1 MDAKKV
7 QSRLQSPNQITIHS
21 DPETVLARCTE
32 LLLKPK
38 KISSK
43 VEYVLRTLMSVG
55 IRQKFL
61 QASIFSLAIAVA
73 TESAAQQNAESN
85 LGDSSVIY
93 DSAFFSDY
101 SPVNVND
108 MIDRIPGISLA
119 MNNRGGNGNRRGLG
133 PGENEILINGQRQ
146 TGKNN
151 EGRNQLSRISADQVD
166 YIEIIRGTSEEMDI
180 RSGGQVVNIVL
191 IDAQSRSSITAE
203 ANMDRYHDG
212 TFDPGAKISWTGQT
226 GALNYLFHLEGEPRY
241 QNTIGR
247 EFSRDAL
254 GNLLETRNEE
264 STRDRT
270 DYQTSFNLGYQFE
283 NSLVQFNGLYGG
295 DCAPE
300 DKDRFINDYT
310 DTGIVSTQ
318 EREYINRCRDNWE
331 VGGDYEYEFEN
342 GSKYRLLF
350 IANDGQWDSERDRFD
365 VFADREEKDLFLY
378 NDGRDQERIIRTSY
392 TFDPFLDH
400 GIELGI
406 ERAQTIRDG
415 NLRLGLNLGGTPSP
429 EHGFLTPVP
438 IDNSDST
445 VEEIRYENFIVH
457 NWQINDK
464 SSLESSLIY
473 ETSTITQTGDIYNER
488 DFNFLR
494 PKLDYRYNFNQS
506 VQLRATA
513 EKIVS
518 QLSFSDFMASSD
530 SNDDDQNT
538 QAGNPE
544 IVQEQQW
551 EYSLNL
557 EYRLPN
563 SVGVINS
570 EIYYRDYEDV
580 IDRVDVS
587 TGPDDLRSARGNI
600 GNAYRYGLNLDAS
613 SRLGYIGLPSA
624 LLTVGLSVQDSEV
637 TDPFLNIKRRM
648 RWNSRWFGRASF
660 RHDIT
665 GWDMSYGFNY
675 FNSDNDSD
683 ARTQIDINDIERDIR
698 DYGLML
704 FVEKKMFN
712 GITFRLDVMNAN
724 DPLRCRER
732 TRFLGTTVNGIVE
745 EIEDYCSQ
753 DGPVYALKVRH
764 TF

>member
-1 MDAKKV
+1 MSV
-7 QSRLQSPNQITIHS
+7 
-21 DPETVLARCTE
+21 ARHNS
-32 LLLKPK
+32 LLK
-38 KISSK
+38 
-43 VEYVLRTLMSVG
+43 
-55 IRQKFL
+55 
-61 QASIFSLAIAVA
+61 ASALSLAIAA
-73 TESAAQQNAESN
+73 STASTAQTTDSALE
-85 LGDSSVIY
+85 DSSVIY
-93 DSAFFSDY
+93 DAAFFAEY

-108 MIDRIPGISLA
+108 MIDRIPGVSLA
-119 MNNRGGNGNRRGLG
+119 MNNRGGPNNRRGLG
-133 PGENEILINGQRQ
+133 AGENEILINGQRQ

-151 EGRNQLSRISADQVD
+151 EGRNQLSRISADQVA

-191 IDAQSRSSITAE
+191 SDAQSRSSITAE

-212 TFDPGAKISWTGQT
+212 TFDPGAKISWTGQS
-226 GALNYLFHLEGEPRY
+226 GAFNYLFHLEGEPRY
-241 QNTIGR
+241 QHRIGK
-247 EFSRDAL
+247 EFSRDAM
-254 GNLLETRNEE
+254 GNLLETRYDE

-270 DYQTSFNLGYQFE
+270 DYQTSFNLGYQFN

-300 DKDRFINDYT
+300 DKDRLINDYT
-310 DTGIVSTQ
+310 DTGIVATQ
-318 EREYINRCRDNWE
+318 EREYIDRCRDNWE
-331 VGGDYEYEFEN
+331 VGGDYEYEFAN
-342 GSKYRLLF
+342 GSKYRILF
-350 IANDGQWDSERDRFD
+350 IANDGQWQQERDRFD
-365 VFADREEKDLFLY
+365 IIEDREEKDLYLY

-392 TFDPFLDH
+392 TFDPVEDH
-400 GIELGI
+400 GIELGV

-415 NLRLGLNLGGTPSP
+415 NLRLGLDLGGEASP
-429 EHGFLTPVP
+429 QHGFLTPVA
-438 IDNSDST
+438 IDNANST

-457 NWQINDK
+457 NWRINDK

-473 ETSTITQTGDIYNER
+473 ETSTITQTGDVFNER
-488 DFNFLR
+488 DFDFIR
-494 PKLDYRYNFNQS
+494 PKFDYRYNFNQS
-506 VQLRATA
+506 IQLRAKV

-530 SNDDDQNT
+530 SEDDDQNT

-544 IVQEQQW
+544 IVQEQHW
-551 EYSLNL
+551 DYSLNF

-570 EIYYRDYEDV
+570 EIYYRDYTDV

-600 GNAYRYGLNLDAS
+600 GSAHRYGLNLDAS

-624 LLTVGLSVQDSEV
+624 LLTLGLSVQDSEV
-637 TDPFLNIKRRM
+637 TDPFLNTKRRM

-665 GWDMSYGFNY
+665 NWDLSYGFNY
-675 FNSDNDSD
+675 FNSDNESN
-683 ARTQIDINDIERDIR
+683 ARTQIDINDIEREIR
-698 DYGLML
+698 DYGLSL
-704 FVEKKMFN
+704 FVEKKAFN
-712 GITFRLDVMNAN
+712 GVTFRLDVRNAN

-732 TRFLGTTVNGIVE
+732 TRFLGATVDGIVE

>member
-1 MDAKKV
+1 MSV
-7 QSRLQSPNQITIHS
+7 
-21 DPETVLARCTE
+21 ARHNR
-32 LLLKPK
+32 LLK
-38 KISSK
+38 
-43 VEYVLRTLMSVG
+43 
-55 IRQKFL
+55 
-61 QASIFSLAIAVA
+61 ASALSLAIAA
-73 TESAAQQNAESN
+73 STASTAQTTDSALE
-85 LGDSSVIY
+85 DSSVIY
-93 DSAFFSDY
+93 DAAFFAEY

-108 MIDRIPGISLA
+108 MIDRIPGVSLA
-119 MNNRGGNGNRRGLG
+119 MNNRGGQNNRRGLG
-133 PGENEILINGQRQ
+133 AGENEILINGQRQ

-151 EGRNQLSRISADQVD
+151 EGRNQLSRISADQVA

-191 IDAQSRSSITAE
+191 SDAQSRSSITAE

-212 TFDPGAKISWTGQT
+212 TFDPGAKISWTGQS
-226 GALNYLFHLEGEPRY
+226 GAFNYLFHLEGEPRY
-241 QNTIGR
+241 QHRIGK
-247 EFSRDAL
+247 EFSRDAM
-254 GNLLETRNEE
+254 GNLLETRYDE

-270 DYQTSFNLGYQFE
+270 DYQTSFNLGYQFN

-300 DKDRFINDYT
+300 DKDRLINDYT
-310 DTGIVSTQ
+310 DTGIVATQ
-318 EREYINRCRDNWE
+318 EREYIDRCRDNWE
-331 VGGDYEYEFEN
+331 VGGDYEYEFAN
-342 GSKYRLLF
+342 GSKYRILF
-350 IANDGQWDSERDRFD
+350 IANDGQWQQERDRFD
-365 VFADREEKDLFLY
+365 IIEDREEKDLYLY

-392 TFDPFLDH
+392 TFDPVEDH
-400 GIELGI
+400 GIELGV

-415 NLRLGLNLGGTPSP
+415 NLRLGLDLGGEASP
-429 EHGFLTPVP
+429 QHGFLTPVA
-438 IDNSDST
+438 IDNANST

-457 NWQINDK
+457 NWRINDK

-473 ETSTITQTGDIYNER
+473 ETSTITQTGDVFNER
-488 DFNFLR
+488 DFDFIR
-494 PKLDYRYNFNQS
+494 PKFDYRYNFNQS
-506 VQLRATA
+506 IQLRAKV

-530 SNDDDQNT
+530 SEDDDQNT

-544 IVQEQQW
+544 IVQEQHW
-551 EYSLNL
+551 DYSLNF

-570 EIYYRDYEDV
+570 EIYYRDYTDV

-600 GNAYRYGLNLDAS
+600 GSAHRYGLNLDAS

-624 LLTVGLSVQDSEV
+624 LLTLGLSVQDSEV
-637 TDPFLNIKRRM
+637 TDPFLNTKRRM

-665 GWDMSYGFNY
+665 NWDLSYGFNY
-675 FNSDNDSD
+675 FNSDNESN
-683 ARTQIDINDIERDIR
+683 ARTQIDINDIEREIR
-698 DYGLML
+698 DYGLSL
-704 FVEKKMFN
+704 FVEKKAFN
-712 GITFRLDVMNAN
+712 GVTFRLDVRNAN

-732 TRFLGTTVNGIVE
+732 TRFLGATVDGIVE

>member
-1 MDAKKV
+1 M
-7 QSRLQSPNQITIHS
+7 LI
-21 DPETVLARCTE
+21 RCQQK
-32 LLLKPK
+32 LLK
-38 KISSK
+38 
-43 VEYVLRTLMSVG
+43 
-55 IRQKFL
+55 
-61 QASIFSLAIAVA
+61 ASICSLAILFSVESNAQQSP
-73 TESAAQQNAESN
+73 ESALEEST
-85 LGDSSVIY
+85 VVY
-93 DSAFFSDY
+93 DAAFFAQY

-119 MNNRGGNGNRRGLG
+119 MNNRGGPRNRRGLG
-133 PGENEILINGQRQ
+133 AGENEILINGQRQ

-151 EGRNQLSRISADQVD
+151 EGQSQLSRISADQVE
-166 YIEIIRGTSEEMDI
+166 YIQIIRGTSEELDI
-180 RSGGQVVNIVL
+180 RSSGQVVNIVL
-191 IDAQSRSSITAE
+191 RNSQSRSSITAE

-212 TFDPGAKISWTGQT
+212 TYDPGAKVSWTGQN
-226 GALNYLFHLEGEPRY
+226 GAFNYLFHIEGEPRY
-241 QNTIGR
+241 QNRIGK
-247 EFSRDAL
+247 EISRDSL
-254 GNLLETRNEE
+254 GNMLETRRDE
-264 STRDRT
+264 SIRDRT
-270 DYQTSFNLGYQFE
+270 DYQTSFNLGYQFDK
-283 NSLVQFNGLYGG
+283 SFAQFNGLYSG

-300 DKDRFINDYT
+300 RKNRFINEYINND
-310 DTGIVSTQ
+310 IVSIQ
-318 EREYINRCRDNWE
+318 EREKIDRCRDNWE
-331 VGGDYEYEFEN
+331 IGGDYEYEFQN
-342 GSKYRLLF
+342 GDKYRILF
-350 IANDGQWDSERDRFD
+350 IANEGRWDQERERFN
-365 VFADREEKDLFLY
+365 VLSNSEEKDLYLY

-392 TFDPFLDH
+392 TFDPAQNH

-415 NLRLGLNLGGTPSP
+415 NLRLGLDLGGTISSQ
-429 EHGFLTPVP
+429 HGFLTAVNV
-438 IDNSDST
+438 DNSNST

-457 NWQINDK
+457 NWQINEE
-464 SSLESSLIY
+464 SSLESTLIY

-488 DFNFLR
+488 DFDFIR

-506 VQLRATA
+506 MQLRATL

-530 SNDDDQNT
+530 SEDDDQNT

-544 IVQEQQW
+544 IVQEQHW

-563 SVGVINS
+563 SIGVINS

-587 TGPDDLRSARGNI
+587 TGPNDLRSARGNI
-600 GNAYRYGLNLDAS
+600 GNAHRYGINLDAS

-624 LLTVGLSVQDSEV
+624 LLTFGISVQDSEV
-637 TDPFLNIKRRM
+637 IDPFLNIKRRM
-648 RWNSRWFGRASF
+648 RWNSRWFGRANF

-665 GWDMSYGFNY
+665 DWDMSYGFNY
-675 FNSDNDSD
+675 FNSDNESE

-698 DYGLML
+698 DYGLSL
-704 FVEKKMFN
+704 FIEKKAFN
-712 GITFRLDVMNAN
+712 GITFRFDVMNAN

-732 TRFLGTTVNGIVE
+732 TRFLGATANGNIE

-753 DGPVYALKVRH
+753 DGPVYALKIRH